1 MWGRGG
7 VAESWLCRVVGSS
20 HVVTSTNC
28 DYLVNSAPPYL
39 SHPSPFCYVCPMNS
53 FFFFSFALC
62 VFFSHSLLLFFSSSL
77 LLSVWQHQLLN
88 QAAGNRK
95 FKCTECGKAF
105 KYKHHLKEHL
115 RIHSGE
121 QHARARTHARTPSA
135 EHSSRT
141 HMSRQ
146 GGKGEKVCFFSYCL
160 FWTLLSFPPTPLF
173 SVDAEL

>member
-1 MWGRGG
+1 MVVVAWGRIG

-20 HVVTSTNC
+20 LVVASTNC
-28 DYLVNSAPPYL
+28 DYLVNSAPPPTYPNPP
-39 SHPSPFCYVCPMNS
+39 PSCYVCPMNS
-53 FFFFSFALC
+53 FFFFWLCAFFFLLASSF
-62 VFFSHSLLLFFSSSL
+62 SSSSL

-121 QHARARTHARTPSA
+121 QHTRTCTHTPPQLSI
-135 EHSSRT
+135 H
-141 HMSRQ
+141 Q
-146 GGKGEKVCFFSYCL
+146 GLTCPGRGVRGKKNSFFFLL
-160 FWTLLSFPPTPLF
+160 FILDLPLVFPRTPLF
-173 SVDAEL
+173 FC